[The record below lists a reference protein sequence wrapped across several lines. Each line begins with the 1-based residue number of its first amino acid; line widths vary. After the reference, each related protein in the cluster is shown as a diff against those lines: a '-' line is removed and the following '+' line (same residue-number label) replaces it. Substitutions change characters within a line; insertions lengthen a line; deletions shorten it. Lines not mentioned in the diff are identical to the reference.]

1 MKLTGTYSHHH
12 GVDIWKGHEQY
23 EWVTDVFEAPKL
35 KVGPRCTAAIRAHL
49 KQELEVQGWGF
60 NIRVDAE
67 SDLTVFARKGDLI
80 IQIQTGNISR
90 YAYDLV
96 KIQHLYMKKEID
108 AAVLAVPTKKAAV
121 KIGSNV
127 ANCERIWNEL
137 NVFDRLITVPL
148 MLVGFE

>member
-1 MKLTGTYSHHH
+1 
-12 GVDIWKGHEQY
+12 
-23 EWVTDVFEAPKL
+23 
-35 KVGPRCTAAIRAHL
+35 
-49 KQELEVQGWGF
+49 
-60 NIRVDAE
+60 
-67 SDLTVFARKGDLI
+67 
-80 IQIQTGNISR
+80 
-90 YAYDLV
+90 V